1 MLLPCPSFVILE
13 FALLSSS
20 GLRRRNGCDADSFN
34 VRIGLVPV
42 VLVVILAGILDVG
55 GVTNSGDS
63 KVPSSLC

>member
-1 MLLPCPSFVILE
+1 MLLTCPSFVILV

-42 VLVVILAGILDVG
+42 VLVILAGILAVGG

-63 KVPSSLC
+63 NVPSSLC